1 MTNLIIFYICF
12 LNFFANETPISKFK
26 YIMYILISIISLFCI
41 LKNVSKIKIRKKSFL
56 TIYMIFMLMTIPG
69 SIVMLGNEFT
79 VDLFST
85 YIRMWLLVPIVT
97 YIYFYIE
104 TDKLLKALVKYSL
117 LINAIGLIQIIS
129 NLHEFG
135 RIQNVFSHPNFYAF
149 YLIIV
154 ILAIV
159 YFIKNRT
166 IKFRI
171 GIILILFNLL
181 MVMAAGSKTAI
192 IAFAAAIMYVFYKYL
207 NKANKYLKIP
217 ILIISILGIIL
228 LIVIFKDKFSE
239 LRIFNLD
246 YGLKENQINSF
257 EWRILNWKSKF
268 SIWEN
273 SIFGVIFGYGWGSE
287 ILYGFKGFAMHNEYL
302 RLLFEYGI
310 IGCICIFIFA
320 KRFFYNIMR
329 LKNENLKSF
338 YIGFIIIIVVGAMA
352 ENIFVAVE
360 TLVLYIGII
369 FSSNSAERI
378 D

>member
-1 MTNLIIFYICF
+1 
-12 LNFFANETPISKFK
+12 
-26 YIMYILISIISLFCI
+26 
-41 LKNVSKIKIRKKSFL
+41 
-56 TIYMIFMLMTIPG
+56 
-69 SIVMLGNEFT
+69 MLGNEFT
-79 VDLFST
+79 VDLLFT

-97 YIYFYIE
+97 YIYFFIE
-104 TDKLLKALVKYSL
+104 TDKLLKSLVKYSL

-129 NLHEFG
+129 NFHEFG

-149 YLIIV
+149 YLIIIV
-154 ILAIV
+154 LAII

-171 GIILILFNLL
+171 GIVLILFNLL
-181 MVMAAGSKTAI
+181 MIIAAGSKTAI
-192 IAFAAAIMYVFYKYL
+192 IAFIAAIMYVFYKYL
-207 NKANKYLKIP
+207 IKANKYLKIP

-228 LIVIFKDKFSE
+228 FIVIFKDKFSE

-273 SIFGVIFGYGWGSE
+273 SIFGVFFGYGWGSE

-302 RLLFEYGI
+302 RVLFEYGI
-310 IGCICIFIFA
+310 MGCICIFIFA

-329 LKNENLKSF
+329 LKSENLRSF

-369 FSSNSAERI
+369 FSSNSDERI

>member
-12 LNFFANETPISKFK
+12 LNFFANDTPISKLK
-26 YIMYILISIISLFCI
+26 YIIYILISIICLFCI
-41 LKNVSKIKIRKKSFL
+41 LKNINKIKIRKKGFL

-69 SIVMLGNEFT
+69 AIVMLGNEFT
-79 VDLFST
+79 VDLLFT

-97 YIYFYIE
+97 YIYFFIE
-104 TDKLLKALVKYSL
+104 TDKLLKSLVKYSL

-129 NLHEFG
+129 NFHEFG

-149 YLIIV
+149 YLIIIV
-154 ILAIV
+154 LAII

-171 GIILILFNLL
+171 GIVLILFNLL
-181 MVMAAGSKTAI
+181 MIIAAGSKTAI
-192 IAFAAAIMYVFYKYL
+192 IAFIAAIMYVFYKYL
-207 NKANKYLKIP
+207 IKANKYLKIP

-228 LIVIFKDKFSE
+228 FIVIFKDKFSE

-273 SIFGVIFGYGWGSE
+273 SIFGVFFGYGWGSE

-302 RLLFEYGI
+302 RVLFEYGI
-310 IGCICIFIFA
+310 MGCICIFIFA

-329 LKNENLKSF
+329 LKSENLRSF

-369 FSSNSAERI
+369 FSSNSDERI